1 MTTEEILNILEFIQK
16 SAGSDTAHFIVYADG
31 SGHFAA
37 GYTEDFPRKTSC
49 YFNHVSSV
57 KLTTVETEILESD
70 SSSLILPSEN

>member
-1 MTTEEILNILEFIQK
+1 MTTEEILNILESIKK
-16 SAGSDTAHFIVYADG
+16 SAGSDTAHFVVYADG

-49 YFNHVSSV
+49 YFGHVSSV
-57 KLTTVETEILESD
+57 KLVKLTTVLESD